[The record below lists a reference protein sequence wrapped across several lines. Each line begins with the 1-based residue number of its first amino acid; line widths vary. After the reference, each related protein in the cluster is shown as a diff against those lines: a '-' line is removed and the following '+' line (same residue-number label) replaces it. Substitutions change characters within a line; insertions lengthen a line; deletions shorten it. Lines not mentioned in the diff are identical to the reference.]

1 MGLMQRTSWDCA
13 DCSDDSMTIENEF
26 TGSKMTAL
34 VTVSESDEERVFT
47 MDVET
52 AMGIRDHLNVMLEGL

>member
-13 DCSDDSMTIENEF
+13 DCYDDCMTIESEF
-26 TGSKMTAL
+26 TGNKMTAL
-34 VTVSESDEERVFT
+34 ITVSESDEECVFT

-52 AMGIRDHLNVMLEGL
+52 AIEVRDHLNDMLEGL